1 MELNELLGTILGA
14 MNEILIAGTVIIALS
29 LLLYNLTRNL
39 RNRVA
44 RSSAVV
50 LGCVVFTYICEAFIA
65 LNPTL
70 EVEETALRMMW
81 IGIAFVP
88 SSLFHLSDALLA
100 TTGLPSRGRRRRIVR
115 ILYAISSIFLVTAL
129 FTDLMIIPE
138 VEGSF
143 VSLRA
148 GSLFWI
154 FLLFFI
160 VICVVTVNNVN
171 RARTRA
177 LSRSTQRRLAYLQ
190 ASILTPAFGIFP
202 YSLIL
207 NPGQEST
214 LLVSILV
221 NIANVVVIFMLIFLS
236 YPLSFFGSD
245 KPDRVV
251 KVELLRFLLRGPGT
265 GLLALGIIIST
276 DQATRILGLRGE
288 DFTPFAV
295 VAAVLFWQWTIALA
309 LPWLERKLVYNEE
322 DDEQFTRLQD
332 LSDRML
338 SRNDLLQLVEAT
350 LEALC
355 DYLRIN
361 VAFVISSSG
370 SELSVVRAVGKLH
383 FDEAALGEPTDK
395 AREWIHEIWDT
406 VNKDIPDHDVQ
417 TEDLSPDEHPQRH
430 TQFIEAQDYV
440 LTPVYTTRQINGSA
454 QIIGVIGLKTTY
466 EHIQS
471 IADEE
476 LDLLQNFIQRIQQ
489 TLDDLILQIEIFA
502 ALEGLLPQ
510 ISMTRSRAGALE
522 FRPGHQHSLLPN
534 LPPRDEIYEQVRAAL
549 KQYWGGPGI
558 TRSRLYELNIVQE
571 RMTETETPV
580 HALRSVLEEAIEKQR
595 PEGERTM
602 LGVEWTVY
610 NILDLRYI
618 EGKKVR
624 EVTKRLSMSD
634 ADFYRKQRMAIEAVV
649 DTLIEMEVAQQPD
662 SDHV

>member
-1 MELNELLGTILGA
+1 MELNELLGTVLGA
-14 MNEILIAGTVIIALS
+14 VNEILIAGTVVIALS

-50 LGCVVFTYICEAFIA
+50 LGCVVFTYICEAFVA
-65 LNPTL
+65 LDPTL
-70 EVEETALRMMW
+70 EVEETALRLMW
-81 IGIAFVP
+81 FGIAFVP

-115 ILYAISSIFLVTAL
+115 ILYGISSVFLVTAL
-129 FTDLMIIPE
+129 ITDLMIIPII
-138 VEGSF
+138 GDNF
-143 VSLRA
+143 VSLRS
-148 GSLFWI
+148 GPLFWV
-154 FLLFFI
+154 FLVFF
-160 VICVVTVNNVN
+160 VTICVVTVINVN

-202 YSLIL
+202 YSLVL

-295 VAAVLFWQWTIALA
+295 VAAVLFWQWTIALT
-309 LPWLERKLVYNEE
+309 LPYLERKLVYNEE
-322 DDEQFTRLQD
+322 DDEQFARLQD

-370 SELSVVRAVGKLH
+370 SDLSVVRAVGKLP
-383 FDEAALGEPTDK
+383 FDEAELQEPTDE
-395 AREWIHEIWDT
+395 ARVWINEIWALINNNPPESD
-406 VNKDIPDHDVQ
+406 DQAD
-417 TEDLSPDEHPQRH
+417 SPSDEHPPPDP
-430 TQFIEAQDYV
+430 QFIEGQEFV
-440 LTPVYTTRQINGSA
+440 LSPVYSTRQINGSP
-454 QIIGVIGLKTTY
+454 QMIGVVGLKTTY
-466 EHIQS
+466 QHIQS
-471 IADEE
+471 LAEE
-476 LDLLQNFIQRIQQ
+476 EFDILQNFMQRIQQ
-489 TLDDLILQIEIFA
+489 TLDDLILQTEVFA

-510 ISMTRSRAGALE
+510 ISMTRTRAGALE
-522 FRPGHQHSLLPN
+522 FRPGHQHDIMPN

-558 TRSRLYELNIVQE
+558 SRSRLYELNIVQQ

-602 LGVEWTVY
+602 LGVEWTIY

-649 DTLIEMEVAQQPD
+649 DTLIEMEATNTPGN
-662 SDHV
+662 DHS